1 MLKRDDIRLGM
12 VLGFIA
18 PLLGVVI
25 YYFAVYYSANA
36 SFGEFLSILFHTKR
50 LLTGVSSLSLVANA
64 ILFTFYV
71 NAGKDKTIKGIF
83 LVTVV
88 YGIAVLLIKLLA

>member
-18 PLLGVVI
+18 PLLGVVL
-25 YYFAVYYSANA
+25 YYFIAFAGLHV
-36 SFGEFLSILFHTKR
+36 SFSEFIGYLCRSKR
-50 LLTGVSSLSLVANA
+50 ILTGVSSISLIANA
-64 ILFTFYV
+64 VLFTFYV
-71 NAGKDKTIKGIF
+71 NARKDKTIKGIF